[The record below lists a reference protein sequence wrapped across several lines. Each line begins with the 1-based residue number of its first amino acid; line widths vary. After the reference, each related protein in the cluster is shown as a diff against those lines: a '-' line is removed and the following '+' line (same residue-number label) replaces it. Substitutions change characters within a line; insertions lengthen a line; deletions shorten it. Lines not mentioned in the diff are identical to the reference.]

1 MALNLSRFIHMRNQ
15 GASIDAPVYNGKD
28 SGSPPPSSQTVT
40 QTNLP
45 EYARPYFE
53 RTLQRTEGVSQQPYQ
68 AYMGPRLEPLNLSQ
82 NMAIGGARELA
93 GTVPGQISTASDLMY
108 QSGIGS
114 VDAAGRFNPGNIAKW
129 MSPYQQGVIDISKR
143 EAVRS
148 ADAAEAAR
156 RADPRS
162 VSALGGYRDAI
173 LSSEA
178 NRNKQMLL
186 DDIQTRGM
194 QDAYD
199 RGVSA
204 LGQEAT
210 LGIQGYQGMG
220 AAAQGLGSLGG
231 MQRDI
236 ERASLSD
243 LERTGAL
250 EQMHGQQAL
259 DLAYTDFRNA
269 VDFPRQQLNFMSGI
283 LRGLPVTAGSD
294 VTTYGQ
300 QPNPYAQLLGL
311 GIAGAGVSKMM
322 T

>member
-1 MALNLSRFIHMRNQ
+1 MALSFSRFVHLRNQ
-15 GASIDAPVYNGKD
+15 GACIDAPVYNGKD
-28 SGSPPPSSQTVT
+28 SGGPPPSAQTVT

-53 RTLQRTEGVSQQPYQ
+53 RTMQRAEGLSQQPYQ

-82 NMAIGGARELA
+82 NMAIGGARDLA
-93 GTVPGQISTASDLMY
+93 GTVPGQITTASDLMY

-114 VDAAGRFNPGNIAKW
+114 VEAAGRFNPGNVAKW
-129 MSPYQQGVIDISKR
+129 MSPYQQGVIDITKR
-143 EAVRS
+143 EASRS
-148 ADAAEAAR
+148 AEAAEAMR
-156 RADPRS
+156 RADPRAT
-162 VSALGGYRDAI
+162 SALGGYRDAI
-173 LSSEA
+173 LSAEA
-178 NRNKQMLL
+178 DRNKQMLL
-186 DDIQTRGM
+186 TDIQTRGM

-204 LGQEAT
+204 LGQEAN
-210 LGIQGYQGMG
+210 LGIQGYQGM
-220 AAAQGLGSLGG
+220 ASAAQGLGSLGG

-236 ERASLSD
+236 ERAGIAD

-259 DLAYTDFRNA
+259 DIAHTDFRNA
-269 VDFPRQQLNFMSGI
+269 VDFPRQQLNFLSGI
-283 LRGLPVTAGSD
+283 LRGVPVTAGSD
-294 VTTYGQ
+294 VTTYSQ